1 MKKILKLYK
10 FKTKVVLTKV
20 VLTNMES
27 KITYIEGEYSYN
39 HLTKIINLAELNNN
53 IYFHL
58 NIIPKEFI
66 KTKDFYIFYGDRDG
80 RCRVVIT
87 TKNGK
92 VIFERK
98 KWQVYPSLDS
108 DDAVLLVYRPYV
120 EILNLYTLETTRL
133 KFKTEDM
140 LQLEFPQ
147 PKPYFY
153 NDLKRIF
160 LMQEYTIEVW
170 SFDKNNVKKIKT
182 VEGGSGTEKEF
193 MFLRYCDYIISRY
206 RGWRVFTLLDRN
218 NFLPICNHKLQDDGH
233 VTIKERG
240 IIEIMNFEMGFKCFT
255 KTFHRFPID
264 KLKLMIMYILE
275 LSYKQEILNDPTLY
289 ITIFQNLKN

>member
-39 HLTKIINLAELNNN
+39 HLTKIVNLAGLN
-53 IYFHL
+53 ISFHL
-58 NIIPKEFI
+58 NIIPREFI
-66 KTKDFYIFYGDRDG
+66 KTKDFYIFYGDRDD
-80 RCRVVIT
+80 RYRVVIT

-92 VIFERK
+92 IIFERK

-160 LMQEYTIEVW
+160 LMQEYAIEIW

-182 VEGGSGTEKEF
+182 IDSGAEKEF
-193 MFLRYCDYIISRY
+193 MFLRYCDYIVFKY
-206 RGWRVFTLLDRN
+206 RGWNLYTLVDKN
-218 NFLPICNHKLQDDGH
+218 SFFPIYHQRLEGH
-233 VTIKERG
+233 VSLKERG
-240 IIEIMNFEMGFKCFT
+240 VIEILDFEIGFKCLT
-255 KTFHRFPID
+255 KTFHRFHID